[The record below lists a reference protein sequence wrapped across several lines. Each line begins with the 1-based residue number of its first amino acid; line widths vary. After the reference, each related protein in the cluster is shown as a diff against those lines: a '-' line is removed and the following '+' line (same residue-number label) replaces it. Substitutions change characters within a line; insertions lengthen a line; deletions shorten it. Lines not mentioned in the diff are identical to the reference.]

1 MPQRPELPTRQLNP
15 ILKSFE
21 PSKLPPV
28 KYQSLDRDGHEVL
41 VGRLKIPTQGG
52 HAFILRRYDTGA
64 ISLTTMFRAAF
75 PTASEA
81 DERKETQWVKDTYD
95 LSGNNGSTREPHI
108 VRLAGTWVSPSTALL
123 PEFAECYNLADIVAH
138 VANATPD
145 PNISYRRSTKGGTTP
160 KAGVPAPPAAGST
173 TTSSAIVPPTPK
185 RRRESS
191 PVPAPTAPTPQS
203 SLPPPRRSARTKSPV
218 PPPPPLPTVKSPKTV
233 RTTRTIRVAEVT
245 TPGGSDETVVDEEAE
260 TMEMAK
266 PSMSQDIA
274 DQKELIERLKAE
286 RDAQSMETD
295 HVFAPL
301 KRAREDEEKPER
313 NFNPKEPETEERKIA
328 TNKRVSRFHLEP
340 RQKSFAWGVA
350 AFAIGMGAMSFLPN
364 FF

>member
-15 ILKSFE
+15 NLKFLE

-81 DERKETQWVKDTYD
+81 DERKETQWVKETYD
-95 LSGNNGSTREPHI
+95 LAGNNGSVREPHI
-108 VRLAGTWVSPSTALL
+108 VRLAGTWVSPSIALL
-123 PEFAECYNLADIVAH
+123 PEFAECYSLADVIAR
-138 VANATPD
+138 VANSNPD

-160 KAGVPAPPAAGST
+160 KAGVPTSPAGGST
-173 TTSSAIVPPTPK
+173 MTVSATLAPTPK

-191 PVPAPTAPTPQS
+191 PVSVPTPQP
-203 SLPPPRRSARTKSPV
+203 SLPPPRRSTRTKSPAAV
-218 PPPPPLPTVKSPKTV
+218 PLPLPTVKSPKSVRIARTV
-233 RTTRTIRVAEVT
+233 RVAEVT

-260 TMEMAK
+260 TIEMAK

-274 DQKELIERLKAE
+274 EQKELIDRLKAE
-286 RDAQSMETD
+286 RDAQNMETD
-295 HVFAPL
+295 QVVAPL
-301 KRAREDEEKPER
+301 KRVREDEEEPER
-313 NFNPKEPETEERKIA
+313 NFNPKEPELEERKIA